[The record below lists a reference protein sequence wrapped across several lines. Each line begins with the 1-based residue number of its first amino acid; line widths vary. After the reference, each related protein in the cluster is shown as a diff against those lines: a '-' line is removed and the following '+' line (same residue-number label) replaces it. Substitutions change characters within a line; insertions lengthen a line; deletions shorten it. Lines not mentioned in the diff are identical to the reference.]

1 MIIYVTET
9 LEVFMQA
16 LLLIGVIPFLF
27 LFAVLILAAL
37 IIVTSVLVEFPVVL
51 LGAAILGWAG
61 YYVFNQGKE
70 VLCEQM

>member
-9 LEVFMQA
+9 LGAFMQA
-16 LLLIGVIPFLF
+16 LLLIGIIPFLF

-37 IIVTSVLVEFPVVL
+37 IIVTSVLVEFPLVL
-51 LGAAILGWAG
+51 LVAAVLGLAG
-61 YYVFNQGKE
+61 YYVSNQGKE